1 MARGP
6 RLALP
11 GVPLHVIQ
19 RGNNR
24 GACFVSDGDR
34 RLYLQ
39 CLGDA
44 AGQHRCHIHAYV
56 LMPNHVHLLVTPD
69 AGEGVALMMQE
80 VGRRYVRL
88 FNDTHKRSGTLWEGR
103 YKAAMID
110 SERYFLTCQRYVEQ
124 NPVRAQ
130 LVTSAADYSWSSH
143 RHSAF
148 GVRNPLVTPH
158 EVFIALGRDE
168 DERRAAYATLFAEPI
183 PQPEI
188 EKIREATNKGWP
200 LGTERFV
207 RRIEAAFGR
216 PARPQKRGPKPAGTE
231 QSADLADCPELLI

>member
-11 GVPLHVIQ
+11 GVPLHVVQ

-24 GACFVSDGDR
+24 GACFVSDSDR

-39 CLGDA
+39 CLADA
-44 AGQHRCHIHAYV
+44 AVEHRCRIHAYV
-56 LMPNHVHLLVTPD
+56 LMPNHVHLLVTPE
-69 AGEGVALMMQE
+69 AGDGAGLMMQE
-80 VGRRYVRL
+80 LGRRYVRL
-88 FNDTHKRSGTLWEGR
+88 FNDTHKRTGTLWEGR

-124 NPVRAQ
+124 NPLRAE
-130 LVTSAADYSWSSH
+130 LVARAGDYRWSSH

-148 GVRNPLVTPH
+148 GVSNPLVTRH
-158 EVFIALGRDE
+158 EVFNALGRDE
-168 DERRAAYATLFAEPI
+168 HERRAAYAALFAEPI
-183 PQPEI
+183 PPKDI
-188 EKIREATNKGWP
+188 DKIREATNKGWP
-200 LGTERFV
+200 LGSEVFV
-207 RRIEAAFGR
+207 RRIEAALGR
-216 PARPQKRGPKPAGTE
+216 PARPQKRGPKPAGRE

>member
-1 MARGP
+1 MARQP

-11 GVPLHVIQ
+11 GVPLHVVQ

-24 GACFVSDGDR
+24 GACFVTDADR
-34 RLYLQ
+34 RLYLH
-39 CLGDA
+39 CLADA
-44 AGQHRCHIHAYV
+44 TRQHGCHIHAYV

-69 AGEGVALMMQE
+69 DGDGVPMMMQD

-88 FNDTHKRSGTLWEGR
+88 FNDTHKRTGTLWEGR

-124 NPVRAQ
+124 NPLRAELVRN
-130 LVTSAADYSWSSH
+130 AADYAWSSY

-148 GVRNPLVTPH
+148 GIRNPLVTPH
-158 EVFIALGRDE
+158 EIFTALGRDD
-168 DERRAAYATLFAEPI
+168 DERRAAYAALFAEPL
-183 PQPEI
+183 PAREI

-200 LGTERFV
+200 LGSETFV
-207 RRIEAAFGR
+207 SRIESALGR
-216 PARPQKRGPKPAGTE
+216 VARPQKRGRKSAGRDSQPIWLTV
-231 QSADLADCPELLI
+231 LKY

>member
-1 MARGP
+1 MARRP
-6 RLALP
+6 RLALS

-39 CLGDA
+39 CLANA
-44 AGQHRCHIHAYV
+44 ARLHGCHVHAYV

-69 AGEGVALMMQE
+69 VGDGVAMMMQE

-88 FNDTHKRSGTLWEGR
+88 FNDTYQRTGTLWEGR

-124 NPVRAQ
+124 NPLRAELVRN
-130 LVTSAADYSWSSH
+130 AADYNWSSY

-148 GVRNPLVTPH
+148 GIRNPLVTPH
-158 EVFIALGRDE
+158 EIFSALGRDDE
-168 DERRAAYATLFAEPI
+168 ERRAAYAALFAEPI
-183 PQPEI
+183 PAKEI

-200 LGTERFV
+200 LGSESFV
-207 RRIEAAFGR
+207 RRIETALGR
-216 PARPQKRGPKPAGTE
+216 PARPPKRGRKTAGAD
-231 QSADLADCPELLI
+231 QSADLADCPGMLI

>member
-1 MARGP
+1 MARRP

-24 GACFVSDGDR
+24 GACFAGDGDR

-39 CLGDA
+39 CLADA
-44 AGQHRCHIHAYV
+44 TREYRCHVHAYV

-69 AGEGVALMMQE
+69 AGDGVALLMQD

-88 FNDTHKRSGTLWEGR
+88 FNDLHKRTGTLWEGR

-124 NPVRAQ
+124 NPLRAD
-130 LVTSAADYSWSSH
+130 LVKDAADYTWSSY
-143 RHSAF
+143 RSSAF

-158 EVFIALGRDE
+158 EVFMALGRD
-168 DERRAAYATLFAEPI
+168 DDARRAAYGALFAEPI
-183 PQPEI
+183 PPREI
-188 EKIREATNKGWP
+188 DRIREATNKGWP
-200 LGTERFV
+200 IGSEAFV
-207 RRIEAAFGR
+207 RRIESALRR
-216 PARPQKRGPKPAGTE
+216 PARPQKRGRKSAGAE
-231 QSADLADCPELLI
+231 QSAELSDCPELLI